1 MTEPAKVIAI
11 LAANEALSS
20 VLAAVLGTDSSL
32 RVREFSSAPAL
43 HAYMRLARVDVLI
56 CDFDHKDAPAGQL
69 VYGLRRDELIE
80 APYFTA
86 IALTRLV
93 TPEMRH
99 ASVRSGIDE
108 VIVKP
113 MSPRH
118 LLARVNARSRAPR
131 LLVTGENGYRGPDR
145 RNRLSFGVTPVQ
157 QQRRSTDNVVALF
170 PDRRAAPKHP
180 GLGG

>member
-1 MTEPAKVIAI
+1 M
-11 LAANEALSS
+11 AATEALSS
-20 VLAAVLGTDSSL
+20 VLASVLGTDSSL
-32 RVREFSSAPAL
+32 RVREFNSPAAL
-43 HAYMRLARVDVLI
+43 HAYMRIARVDILI
-56 CDFDHKDAPAGQL
+56 CDFDHEESPAGQL

-80 APYFTA
+80 SPYFAA
-86 IALTRLV
+86 IALTRLI
-93 TPEMRH
+93 TGEMRH

-118 LLARVNARSRAPR
+118 LLARVKARSCTQR

-145 RNRLSFGVTPVQ
+145 RNRLSFGVTPAQ
-157 QQRRSTDNVVALF
+157 HQRRSGDNVVALF
-170 PDRRAAPKHP
+170 PDRRTAPKHP